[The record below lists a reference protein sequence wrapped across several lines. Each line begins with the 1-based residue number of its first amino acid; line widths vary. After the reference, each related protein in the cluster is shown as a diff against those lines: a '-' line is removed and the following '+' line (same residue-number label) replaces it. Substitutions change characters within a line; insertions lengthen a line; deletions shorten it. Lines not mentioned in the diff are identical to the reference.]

1 MASELA
7 ASHDQPRKPRRRRV
21 LWWGLGILLLLL
33 IAGYLAVGA
42 IAANLLT
49 SPQRDFDPA
58 NNPGVYGAT
67 YEDVRFPARGDG
79 VEIAG
84 WYLPADGAQQA
95 VILVHGRDASRSAA
109 ITGHFPELAT
119 ALQKAGFAVLMLDLR
134 GYGESG
140 AGRFTFG
147 LKERQDVLGAV
158 DWLTGQGF
166 APGSIGALGI
176 SLGAAATIGAAAAE
190 PAIGAV
196 ATDSAFADINTL
208 ITEQWETASGLPRPF
223 LYSALFVARLL
234 TGVDITA
241 ARPVAELPLIANR
254 PLLLI
259 HCVADDYIPSA
270 NLESLHE
277 AAPAAQT
284 WPITGSNC
292 KHAEGYNVDPTAYA
306 QRVAEFFD
314 ANLP

>member
-1 MASELA
+1 MTSTQA
-7 ASHDQPRKPRRRRV
+7 ASRDQPHRRRRRRA

-33 IAGYLAVGA
+33 IAGYLAIGA

-49 SPQRDFDPA
+49 SPQRFFDPA
-58 NNPGVYGAT
+58 NNPSVYGGT
-67 YEDVRFPARGDG
+67 YEDIRFPARGDG

-84 WYLPADGAQQA
+84 WYLPADGAQRA
-95 VILVHGRDASRSAA
+95 IILVHGRDASRSAA
-109 ITGHFPELAT
+109 ITGHFPELAA

-134 GYGESG
+134 GHGESG

-158 DWLTGQGF
+158 DWLTVQGF

-208 ITEQWETASGLPRPF
+208 IADQWESASGVPRPF
-223 LYSALFVARLL
+223 LYSALFMARLL
-234 TGVDITA
+234 TGVDITE

-254 PLLLI
+254 PLMLI
-259 HCVADDYIPSA
+259 HCVADDYIPAA
-270 NLESLHE
+270 NLERLQE
-277 AAPAAQT
+277 AAPAAQI
-284 WPITGSNC
+284 WPITGFEC
-292 KHAEGYNVDPTAYA
+292 KHAEGYNVNSIAYA